1 MGTVY
6 VIVNRQSPHFFFQ
19 VELAEMS
26 FIESWFCLS
35 IISKSA
41 KEYFPAFKLFRK
53 LFRETIDL
61 EERQVSF
68 IILLQ
73 NFGDIICKT
82 EVSKIR
88 KSAILL
94 LEEMKEKLMTDTY
107 FAFFLQILS
116 KMRTSKNSIVSRK
129 RLRIK

>member
-1 MGTVY
+1 
-6 VIVNRQSPHFFFQ
+6 
-19 VELAEMS
+19 MS
-26 FIESWFCLS
+26 FIESWLCLS

-41 KEYFPAFKLFRK
+41 KVYFPAFKLFRK
-53 LFRETIDL
+53 LFRETIDF
-61 EERQVSF
+61 EERQVSS
-68 IILLQ
+68 IIVLQ

-88 KSAILL
+88 KSAILF

-107 FAFFLQILS
+107 FVFFLQILS

-129 RLRIK
+129 KLRIK

>member
-1 MGTVY
+1 
-6 VIVNRQSPHFFFQ
+6 
-19 VELAEMS
+19 MS
-26 FIESWFCLS
+26 FIECWLCLS

-53 LFRETIDL
+53 LFRETIDF
-61 EERQVSF
+61 EERQVAF

-73 NFGDIICKT
+73 NFGDIMCKT

-129 RLRIK
+129 KLRIK